1 MAIFYP
7 PLEEIRK
14 FRKQPEEGE
23 LHLLQFL
30 TYLDDDYQVFF
41 NSFLNGDRPDVVIMK
56 RDGGVMIIE
65 VKDINLA
72 NYYLDEKNR
81 WRVRANG
88 RPARPPL
95 DQVLK
100 YKENLYELHVEELLG
115 LHLKNYKYWYVVN
128 CAVYFYKACQSQAE
142 AFLRSGDD
150 PHDRYQTFL
159 NGFSV
164 MGWDSLT
171 TANFDAILRQKYL
184 KGRTSKYFTEEL
196 YTSFMRQT
204 IGAVQPVA
212 PTHRIHHRTTQTNHQ
227 QGRRAED
234 TRRGRLR

>member
-7 PLEEIRK
+7 PLEEIKK
-14 FRKQPEEGE
+14 FRKKPEEGE

-30 TYLDDDYQVFF
+30 TYLDDEYEVFF

-88 RPARPPL
+88 RPTRSPL

-100 YKENLYELHVEELLG
+100 YNRL
-115 LHLKNYKYWYVVN
+115 NAYK
-128 CAVYFYKACQSQAE
+128 
-142 AFLRSGDD
+142 
-150 PHDRYQTFL
+150 
-159 NGFSV
+159 
-164 MGWDSLT
+164 
-171 TANFDAILRQKYL
+171 
-184 KGRTSKYFTEEL
+184 
-196 YTSFMRQT
+196 
-204 IGAVQPVA
+204 IG
-212 PTHRIHHRTTQTNHQ
+212 
-227 QGRRAED
+227 E
-234 TRRGRLR
+234 RG